1 MMRLYED
8 ILDDLDSIGKKN
20 PTETLIED
28 SAKEN
33 FDYILYIGHQIKH
46 NYKKE
51 LQIQEIEND
60 YKRPLQ
66 KLKEK
71 MDVYLDS
78 YWTDDIIYYQEQVD
92 AQHYIGGQM
101 LPEEERPRLEL
112 NLGGLAGYRI
122 YFNFD
127 GNVMHMLQFFYAC
140 ANDFHVWG
148 SHSMARIYTKDGRQV
163 GYKTT
168 YPISFFKRYGYATF
182 LKSSESIECLA
193 DSMLQWFWHDNRV
206 MNIRRKEY
214 HKLYII
220 DKIKKFVKHSQK
232 ELGNH

>member
-8 ILDDLDSIGKKN
+8 ILDDLDSLSQKSS
-20 PTETLIED
+20 TDTLIEE

-33 FDYILYIGHQIKH
+33 FDYILYIGHQTKYGY
-46 NYKKE
+46 NKE
-51 LQIQEIEND
+51 HQIQEIEND

-78 YWTDDIIYYQEQVD
+78 YWTDDIIYYQETND
-92 AQHYIGGQM
+92 AQNYIGGQM
-101 LPEEERPRLEL
+101 LPEEERSRLSL
-112 NLGGLAGYRI
+112 SIGGMAGYKI

-148 SHSMARIYTKDGRQV
+148 SHSNAEIYTKDGREV
-163 GYKTT
+163 GHM
-168 YPISFFKRYGYATF
+168 YPIGFFERNASASFE
-182 LKSSESIECLA
+182 KSSESIELLA

-206 MNIRRKEY
+206 MKIQRKEY

-220 DKIKKFVKHSQK
+220 DKIKKFVKHIQK
-232 ELGNH
+232 ELESH

>member
-1 MMRLYED
+1 MKRIYED

-60 YKRPLQ
+60 YQRPLQ

-92 AQHYIGGQM
+92 AQHYIGGQI
-101 LPEEERPRLEL
+101 LPEEERPRLKL
-112 NLGGLAGYRI
+112 DLGGLAGYRI

-140 ANDFHVWG
+140 GNDFHVWG
-148 SHSMARIYTKDGRQV
+148 SHNIARIYTKDGRQV
-163 GYKTT
+163 GYGTT
-168 YPISFFKRYGYATF
+168 YPIGFFERYGYATF
-182 LKSSESIECLA
+182 VKSSESIELLA
-193 DSMLQWFWHDNRV
+193 DSMLQWFWHYNRV
-206 MNIRRKEY
+206 MKFRRKEY

-220 DKIKKFVKHSQK
+220 DKIKKFVTYVQK
-232 ELGNH
+232 ELESH

>member
-1 MMRLYED
+1 MIRLYED
-8 ILDDLDSIGKKN
+8 ILDDLDSIGKKS

-33 FDYILYIGHQIKH
+33 FDYILYIGHQIKD

-60 YKRPLQ
+60 YQRPLQ

-78 YWTDDIIYYQEQVD
+78 YWTDDIIYYQEPVD
-92 AQHYIGGQM
+92 AQHYIGGQI
-101 LPEEERPRLEL
+101 LPEEERLRLSL
-112 NLGGLAGYRI
+112 NLGGFVGYRI

-148 SHSMARIYTKDGRQV
+148 SHSKARIYTKDGRQV
-163 GYKTT
+163 GYRTT
-168 YPISFFKRYGYATF
+168 YPIGFFERNGYLTF
-182 LKSSESIECLA
+182 AKSSESIECLA

-206 MNIRRKEY
+206 MKIQRKEY

-220 DKIKKFVKHSQK
+220 DKIKKFVTRIQK
-232 ELGNH
+232 ELERH